1 MLAVIM
7 IRTAGRDQVYWFAG
21 FRPAHGVSIGID
33 FEVQPLSAGLACL
46 AAVLLTAAMTFSW
59 RYFDRVATYYHAL
72 MLTFLAG
79 ITGFCL
85 TGDLFDLFVWFELM
99 GVSAYALTAYRPEER
114 GPIQGALNFAITNSI
129 GAYLSLSGIGLIYG
143 RTGALN
149 MAQIGVAIA
158 KHPADRLVVVAFL
171 LVIAGLLI
179 KSAIVPFHFWLA
191 DAHAVAPT
199 PVCVLFSGVMVELGL
214 YGIARVYWS
223 VFGQALGHR
232 AAISHVFLGLGLLT
246 AVAGALFCF
255 RERHIKRMLAF
266 STISHAGM
274 FLIGMALLTQLG
286 LAGAAVYVIGHGL
299 VKGALFLCTG
309 IVLHRLGSV
318 SEPWLHGRGRPL
330 RVTGV
335 VFTLAGLGLADL
347 PPFATFLGK
356 GWIEAGAEA
365 WLIPVLVVCSALVG
379 GAVLRVAGGVFY
391 GLGDRPTE
399 DPQMAKEAAEETSE
413 TTGGK
418 DRTPL
423 TMLIPPTVLVVAT
436 LVVGLIGQLGPA
448 VQAAAV
454 RFEDQAGYNA
464 TVLEGARLT
473 HPVALSASG
482 PASVTVAD
490 VLTGLG
496 SVAGALILAWLALY
510 WRRLPLLR
518 GYRPN
523 ASVAAAA
530 RHFQS
535 GVVNDYVTWIV
546 IGLTCLG
553 ALFAAIIGL
562 PSVTCRAGC
571 YPVRRGRN
579 PAPAGGHLVSAA
591 CGRVE
596 RVTVITVTREFADHV
611 ADIAELLEGDEVPDE
626 ALHRLTALGAELVPG
641 STAAAVAIAMAN
653 GGLTFAASDQRLD
666 ELHRLQL
673 DSGEGPVVETLRH
686 NEPRRVDDTTA
697 ERRWPAFGRAA
708 AEAGFGSC
716 LVLPL
721 RTDRQPAGAVALYA
735 PEPGVF
741 RGAAHDVALLVA
753 AQGGTAVHNAA
764 LYGTCRRMVDNL
776 HVALESRAVIEQAKG
791 ILHAE
796 LGSRPRRPLTCSAAT
811 PRTPTSGSG
820 KSPPGS
826 SRDG

>member
-1 MLAVIM
+1 VDQLLALVVVVPLLVAAAVTACSPLFRSRRRALDAVAILTAACVAVMLGVIM
-7 IRTAGRDQVYWFAG
+7 IRTASGDQVYWFAG
-21 FRPAHGVSIGID
+21 FRPAHRVSIGID
-33 FEVQPLSAGLACL
+33 FEAQPLSAGLACL
-46 AAVLLTAAMTFSW
+46 AAVLVTAAMTFSW

-129 GAYLSLSGIGLIYG
+129 GAYLSLSGIALVYG

-149 MAQIGVAIA
+149 MAQIGSSIA
-158 KHPADRLVVVAFL
+158 KHPADRLVVVAFV

-179 KSAIVPFHFWLA
+179 KGAIVPFHFWLA

-246 AVAGALFCF
+246 AVTGALFCF

-274 FLIGMALLTQLG
+274 FLISIALLTPLG
-286 LAGAAVYVIGHGL
+286 LAGTAVYVIGHGL
-299 VKGALFLCTG
+299 VKAALFLCTG

-318 SEPWLHGRGRPL
+318 NESWLHGCGRPL

-356 GWIEAGAEA
+356 GWIEASAGP
-365 WLIPVLVVCSALVG
+365 WLVPVLIVCSSVVG

-391 GLGDRPTE
+391 GLGDRPAK
-399 DPQMAKEAAEETSE
+399 DPQMAREAAEETSE

-423 TMLIPPTVLVVAT
+423 TMIVPPAVLVVAAI
-436 LVVGLIGQLGPA
+436 VVGLIGQLGPA
-448 VQAAAV
+448 VEAAPV

-464 TVLEGARLT
+464 TVLDGARLT
-473 HPVALSASG
+473 HPVALFVAG
-482 PASVTVAD
+482 PTSVTVTD

-518 GYRPN
+518 GYRP
-523 ASVAAAA
+523 AAWFAAAA
-530 RHFQS
+530 RRFQS
-535 GVVNDYVTWIV
+535 GVVNDYVTWII

-553 ALFAAIIGL
+553 ALFAAIAGL
-562 PSVTCRAGC
+562 PS
-571 YPVRRGRN
+571 
-579 PAPAGGHLVSAA
+579 
-591 CGRVE
+591 
-596 RVTVITVTREFADHV
+596 
-611 ADIAELLEGDEVPDE
+611 
-626 ALHRLTALGAELVPG
+626 
-641 STAAAVAIAMAN
+641 
-653 GGLTFAASDQRLD
+653 
-666 ELHRLQL
+666 
-673 DSGEGPVVETLRH
+673 
-686 NEPRRVDDTTA
+686 
-697 ERRWPAFGRAA
+697 
-708 AEAGFGSC
+708 
-716 LVLPL
+716 
-721 RTDRQPAGAVALYA
+721 
-735 PEPGVF
+735 
-741 RGAAHDVALLVA
+741 
-753 AQGGTAVHNAA
+753 
-764 LYGTCRRMVDNL
+764 
-776 HVALESRAVIEQAKG
+776 
-791 ILHAE
+791 
-796 LGSRPRRPLTCSAAT
+796 AT
-811 PRTPTSGSG
+811 
-820 KSPPGS
+820 
-826 SRDG
+826 

>member
-1 MLAVIM
+1 MDQLLALVVVVPLLVAAAVTACGPLFRSRRRILDVVAILTAACVAVMLGVIM
-7 IRTAGRDQVYWFAG
+7 IRTASGDQVYWFAG

-232 AAISHVFLGLGLLT
+232 AAISHVFLALGVLT
-246 AVAGALFCF
+246 AVTGALFCF

-274 FLIGMALLTQLG
+274 FLVGIALLTPLG
-286 LAGAAVYVIGHGL
+286 LAGVAVYVAGHGL
-299 VKGALFLCTG
+299 VKAALFLCVG

-318 SEPWLHGRGRPL
+318 NETWLHGRGRRL
-330 RVTGV
+330 RATGV
-335 VFTLAGLGLADL
+335 VFTLAALGLADL

-356 GWIEAGAEA
+356 GYIDDSA
-365 WLIPVLVVCSALVG
+365 WAHGLPWVMGVFIACSILAG

-391 GLGDRPTE
+391 GLGDPPSE
-399 DPQMAKEAAEETSE
+399 DPEMAEMAAEETSE
-413 TTGGK
+413 TDSDK
-418 DRTPL
+418 RRTPL
-423 TMLIPPTVLVVAT
+423 TMVIPPALLVACAAVVALIPRL
-436 LVVGLIGQLGPA
+436 GQV
-448 VQAAAV
+448 VQAAAI

-464 TVLEGARLT
+464 TVLTGAHIF
-473 HPVALSASG
+473 HPVAIAATESTG
-482 PASVTVAD
+482 ITVTD
-490 VLTGLG
+490 VLTGTG
-496 SVAGALILAWLALY
+496 SAIGSLVLAFLALY

-518 GYRPN
+518 RGYEPGAGLTAPIQR
-523 ASVAAAA
+523 
-530 RHFQS
+530 FQS

-546 IGLTCLG
+546 LGL
-553 ALFAAIIGL
+553 
-562 PSVTCRAGC
+562 
-571 YPVRRGRN
+571 
-579 PAPAGGHLVSAA
+579 
-591 CGRVE
+591 
-596 RVTVITVTREFADHV
+596 
-611 ADIAELLEGDEVPDE
+611 
-626 ALHRLTALGAELVPG
+626 
-641 STAAAVAIAMAN
+641 
-653 GGLTFAASDQRLD
+653 
-666 ELHRLQL
+666 
-673 DSGEGPVVETLRH
+673 
-686 NEPRRVDDTTA
+686 
-697 ERRWPAFGRAA
+697 
-708 AEAGFGSC
+708 
-716 LVLPL
+716 
-721 RTDRQPAGAVALYA
+721 
-735 PEPGVF
+735 
-741 RGAAHDVALLVA
+741 
-753 AQGGTAVHNAA
+753 
-764 LYGTCRRMVDNL
+764 
-776 HVALESRAVIEQAKG
+776 AVIGGMLAL
-791 ILHAE
+791 IM
-796 LGSRPRRPLTCSAAT
+796 R
-811 PRTPTSGSG
+811 
-820 KSPPGS
+820 
-826 SRDG
+826 